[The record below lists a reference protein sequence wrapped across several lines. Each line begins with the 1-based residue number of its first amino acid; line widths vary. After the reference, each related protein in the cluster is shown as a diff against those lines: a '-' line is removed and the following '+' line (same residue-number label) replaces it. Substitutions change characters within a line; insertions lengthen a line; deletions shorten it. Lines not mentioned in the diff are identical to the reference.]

1 MYNKDIVIDNN
12 DSKDNIKVVLNSQNS
27 QAIRELMDKVSAD
40 LMEKNKE
47 LYERLANKQEY
58 LVLLESWLSE

>member
-47 LYERLANKQEY
+47 LYERLANK
-58 LVLLESWLSE
+58 